1 MSRNHHRRDRGQILV
16 MTALLL
22 LVLVGGIGL
31 ALDSGVGYLIKARLN
46 SAVDAAGVAAARAVS
61 IGANQDEQA
70 ANARV
75 AAIEFFNANYPAN
88 YWYSTATLNDPGIT
102 FAQGKVTIDISASA
116 SVPVHFMQVMG
127 FDLLNVGAQ
136 AQVVR
141 KDLDMAFVVDTTA
154 SMASVGP
161 AVRSAAV
168 SFLGHFSPT
177 TDRVALIHFS
187 HGAVVDVPIK
197 ADQSRGFDRPTM
209 TARINALAFNGNT
222 NFAEGMWHARDQLQN
237 KISPINRSSLRVIV
251 FFSDG
256 APNTFASRF
265 TFNPAS
271 YCTQTGAIQTSEPD
285 PGTANGLWAFDRQ
298 STALT
303 GNCYPGNNIIAR
315 LAGNGMPA
323 WYNAHNLAD
332 QEFAVVTNAPRVVT
346 ATPNANN
353 VNNAS
358 RNLPEAMAA
367 RAREEGIY
375 IFTLG
380 LGDNVHS
387 STGSPGYKTTGET
400 LLKCM
405 ANTTDSLARC
415 RNPNRPTGMYCW
427 AATENDL
434 KPCFSKLASEIMRI
448 TR

>member
-1 MSRNHHRRDRGQILV
+1 MGDGVRTKNRGQISIL
-16 MTALLL
+16 AGLLL
-22 LVLVGGIGL
+22 IVLIGAAGL
-31 ALDSGVGYLIKARLN
+31 ALDSGIGYLIKAKLN
-46 SAVDAAGVAAARAVS
+46 AAVDAAGVAGARAVV
-61 IGANQDEQA
+61 IGSTQAEQQ
-70 ANARV
+70 ANAIV
-75 AAIEFFNANYPAN
+75 AATDFFNANYPGG
-88 YWYSTATLNDPGIT
+88 YFGSTATFNAPSVT
-102 FAQGKVTIDISASA
+102 FNQGKVTIGISAGAVVPVTLMRVFDFNLLSVSASA
-116 SVPVHFMQVMG
+116 E
-127 FDLLNVGAQ
+127 
-136 AQVVR
+136 VVR